1 MMQLQDRVAL
11 VTGAASGMG
20 RATALA
26 LAARGAAVMCTDIR
40 KSAKGEGY
48 ETDIEV
54 DTDDL
59 IRRDGGKADFR
70 TCDVSAALDVE
81 AAVAAA
87 VEQFGRLDIMVNN
100 AGIFTK
106 LETIIDQSEA
116 DYDLTMTINAK
127 GAWLGCKY
135 ALSQMIAQDPLASGL
150 RGRIINIASVG
161 GELGLGG
168 EPAYCASK
176 GAVLALTRQLAVD
189 FGPQHINVNAIMPG
203 VIRTA
208 MTREPMSDDAM
219 VAGLQQITPFPRL
232 GTAGDVG
239 GTAAFLASD
248 EAAFINGVAIAVDGG
263 WLAC

>member
-1 MMQLQDRVAL
+1 MEQLQDRVAL

-26 LAARGAAVMCTDIR
+26 LAARGAALMCTDIR

-48 ETDIEV
+48 EADVDV

-59 IRRDGGKADFR
+59 IRRNGGKAEYR
-70 TCDVSAALDVE
+70 RCDVSAALDVE

-127 GAWLGCKY
+127 GAWLGSKY
-135 ALSQMIAQDPLASGL
+135 ALRQMIAQEPLTSGL

-161 GELGLGG
+161 GELGLRGRTCLLRIQG
-168 EPAYCASK
+168 RGSCPHPSARGRIRAS
-176 GAVLALTRQLAVD
+176 T
-189 FGPQHINVNAIMPG
+189 H
-203 VIRTA
+203 
-208 MTREPMSDDAM
+208 RECDHARRYSDRHDAR
-219 VAGLQQITPFPRL
+219 A
-232 GTAGDVG
+232 DVR
-239 GTAAFLASD
+239 
-248 EAAFINGVAIAVDGG
+248 
-263 WLAC
+263 